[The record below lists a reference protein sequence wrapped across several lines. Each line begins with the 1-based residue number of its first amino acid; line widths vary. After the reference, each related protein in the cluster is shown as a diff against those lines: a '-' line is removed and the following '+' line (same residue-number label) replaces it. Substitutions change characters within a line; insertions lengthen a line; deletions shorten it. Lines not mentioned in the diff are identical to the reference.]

1 MKTPEEILK
10 QAIDSFEDERRW
22 IKDNVG
28 TEYIREDVALK
39 AIDIAWNEAID
50 ACILKGKN
58 GFYTTKE
65 GGISE
70 RILIDIEELK
80 KLKK

>member
-10 QAIDSFEDERRW
+10 QAIDSFEDECN
-22 IKDNVG
+22 NVG
-28 TEYIREDVALK
+28 AEYIREDVALK
-39 AIDIAWNEAID
+39 AIDITLNEAID
-50 ACILKGKN
+50 YCILKGKK

-70 RILIDIEELK
+70 RILIDVEELK
-80 KLKK
+80 KLMK

>member
-1 MKTPEEILK
+1 MKKPEEILK
-10 QAIDSFEDERRW
+10 QAIDSFEDGGRW
-22 IKDNVG
+22 VKDNVG
-28 TEYIREDVALK
+28 TKYIREDVALK

-65 GGISE
+65 GVSD
-70 RILIDIEELK
+70 RILIDVEELK